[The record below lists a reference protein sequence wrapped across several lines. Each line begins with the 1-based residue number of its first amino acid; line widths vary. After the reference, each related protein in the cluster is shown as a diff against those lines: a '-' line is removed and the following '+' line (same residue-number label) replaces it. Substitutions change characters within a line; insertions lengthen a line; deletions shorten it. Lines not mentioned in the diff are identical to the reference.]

1 MDDRL
6 AHRGVGSSGI
16 AVSIVA
22 LGSWRT
28 FEVIPRE
35 QGVQVMKAAR
45 ERGIDFLDD
54 ARYNDRTGKA
64 PLRTG
69 YSEVV
74 FGELFRATGWNR
86 DEVVVSNKLWW
97 EFWPDESAAQELD
110 GSLGR
115 MGFDHLDLVYS
126 ERPPN
131 GLEVAEVVGAVTDLI
146 AAGKARSWG
155 VLNWAADQIAE
166 AARVARAER
175 LPLPCAAQLPYNV
188 VLRSPVEDAAMGR
201 ALSEAEASVVA
212 SSALA
217 GGALTGK
224 YAAGP
229 AAGGRIAGELD
240 RPALQPALRAAPA
253 LSELADRLE
262 TTPPALA
269 LAFTLANPRVA
280 TVLFGATRPEHVH
293 ENVQAADVLARLG
306 EPELAELQAI
316 GSGGA

>member
-1 MDDRL
+1 ME
-6 AHRGVGSSGI
+6 
-16 AVSIVA
+16 VSILG

-35 QGVQVMKAAR
+35 QGAQVMAAAR
-45 ERGIDFLDD
+45 ANGIDFLDD

-74 FGELFRATGWNR
+74 FGELFRAAGWKR

-97 EFWPDESAAQELD
+97 EFWPDQSAAEEVD

-115 MGFDHLDLVYS
+115 MQFDYLDLVYS
-126 ERPPN
+126 ERPPA
-131 GLEVAEVVGAVTDLI
+131 GLEVADVVGAVTDLVV
-146 AAGKARSWG
+146 AGKARAWG
-155 VLNWAADQIAE
+155 VLNWSTQQIAE
-166 AARVARAER
+166 AVRVARAEQ
-175 LPLPCAAQLPYNV
+175 LPLPCAAQLPYSV
-188 VLRSPVEDAAMGR
+188 VLRSPVEDAPMSV
-201 ALSEAEASVVA
+201 ALADADACVVA
-212 SSALA
+212 SWALA

-229 AAGGRIAGELD
+229 AAGGRISGELD
-240 RPALQPALRAAPA
+240 RPAVVPAVRAAHA
-253 LSELADRLE
+253 LGELAERMD
-262 TTPPALA
+262 TTAPALA

-280 TVLFGATRPEHVH
+280 TVLFGATGPEQVR
-293 ENVQAADVLARLG
+293 ENAQAADVLNRLG
-306 EPELAELQAI
+306 ESELAELRAI